1 MAWPVVALGEIAE
14 IVGGGTPSRQ
24 NSTFFGGNVLWATP
38 TDVTKLEGM
47 YIESTST
54 TLTEEGLKNSSA
66 KLLPKNAV
74 LLTSRATIGFTAVAR
89 KPITTNQGFA
99 NFICTKRVLPEFLAY
114 SLRASKDRLLQISG
128 GTTFKEVNRGN
139 LRKLTISLP
148 PLAEQQRIV
157 EILDRAAAIQR
168 LRRAAEEKAREII
181 PALFV
186 DMFGDP
192 ATNPKGWP
200 LATIG
205 DVLQRIETGK
215 NVMAGSGRSPFRILK
230 VSAVTSGIYN
240 EQESKPAP
248 DNFEPDARSIVR
260 VGDFLFSRAN
270 TAELVG
276 ATAIVN
282 ASDGLTLLPDK
293 LWRLVWSERV
303 DATYMLGV
311 LQNRTVRAAISR
323 EASGT
328 SASMRNVS
336 QGKLLGIRFPLAPP
350 ELQRIY
356 ADRSAALAGV
366 AKLTLNASQYAYAL
380 QHAVTAATL
389 TVA

>member
-1 MAWPVVALGEIAE
+1 MGNICHNTSKTRLSDVAHVIMGQSPGSETYRDEPEGLPFFQGKADFGELYPTPRKYCISPIKIAE
-14 IVGGGTPSRQ
+14 ANDVLISVRAPVGPTNIANVRCCLGRGLAAVRAKENKIVPK
-24 NSTFFGGNVLWATP
+24 FLYYVLAAAGEFL
-38 TDVTKLEGM
+38 V
-47 YIESTST
+47 
-54 TLTEEGLKNSSA
+54 
-66 KLLPKNAV
+66 
-74 LLTSRATIGFTAVAR
+74 SRAT
-89 KPITTNQGFA
+89 
-99 NFICTKRVLPEFLAY
+99 
-114 SLRASKDRLLQISG
+114 
-128 GTTFKEVNRGN
+128 GTTF
-139 LRKLTISLP
+139 LAISRADIDAVTFFLP

-230 VSAVTSGIYN
+230 VSAVTSGIYD

-276 ATAIVN
+276 ATTIVN
-282 ASDGLTLLPDK
+282 SSDGLTLLPDK

-366 AKLTLNASQYAYAL
+366 ARLTLNASQYAHAL
-380 QHAVTAATL
+380 QHAVTTATL
-389 TVA
+389 TEA